1 MNYTITTN
9 LDSWVYLFLDEQ
21 AKKTKKTK
29 KSIIEEALK
38 LYQKYQLKSQI
49 EAGLSQRYDEYKS
62 LNGEFLETQ
71 FSSIK
76 D

>member
-62 LNGEFLETQ
+62 LNGEFSETQ